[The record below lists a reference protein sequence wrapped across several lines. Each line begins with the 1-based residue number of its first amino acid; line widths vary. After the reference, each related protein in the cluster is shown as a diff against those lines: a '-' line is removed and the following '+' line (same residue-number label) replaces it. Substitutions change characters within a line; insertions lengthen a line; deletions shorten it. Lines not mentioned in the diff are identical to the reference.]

1 MGGVLLAHLKAN
13 IVNVGSKGLGA
24 RMYNYTKKS
33 NKQASTSFLE
43 VEPSAHTLNACSK
56 LRQVKREGGMVKL
69 CRLCCLM
76 WFYEPTVID
85 GVKIPCVIHI
95 AIQALFT
102 AWCELHDQ
110 IAIQSAYM
118 NPDWFNSDWDSG

>member
-1 MGGVLLAHLKAN
+1 
-13 IVNVGSKGLGA
+13 
-24 RMYNYTKKS
+24 
-33 NKQASTSFLE
+33 
-43 VEPSAHTLNACSK
+43 
-56 LRQVKREGGMVKL
+56 MVKL

-76 WFYEPTVID
+76 WFYEPTVVVD
-85 GVKIPCVIHI
+85 SVQIPCIIHI
-95 AIQALFT
+95 AIQVVFT